1 MRIGTATLSSYQH
14 LVKMTFEDLINS
26 VERGAL
32 REKMPIPRR
41 EFRPYRPDGLCG
53 LAGTCIAVVKNG
65 NGPIRITMLTAK
77 LATSMPLKGRDHTI
91 AYRAD
96 RIDRSGY
103 SRQAQRS
110 RAPHVREG
118 RPPTWSS
125 SSNAGLCAFEG
136 NAENI
141 LNDEQLVTQHLAVFR
156 AH

>member
-77 LATSMPLKGRDHTI
+77 LATSMPLKGCDHTI
-91 AYRAD
+91 AYRTD

-110 RAPHVREG
+110 RALLTCPKDG
-118 RPPTWSS
+118 RRPGPRPQRR
-125 SSNAGLCAFEG
+125 LCAFEG

-141 LNDEQLVTQHLAVFR
+141 LNDEQLVTQHLAVLR